1 MASSTSRRPEPW
13 IPEVPDNEAEIMR
26 SMRAYR
32 DALILVRRQQGIP
45 GLMAELTR
53 INAAQQEMATRSLSS
68 ALSGRLT
75 ETVSR
80 LDALTPRSRP
90 TASPS
95 AASERGRASEASP
108 SRQREPL
115 SPRSPSSGGLG
126 RAAAERIAMA
136 QLRAE
141 SRRMGG

>member
-1 MASSTSRRPEPW
+1 MGSSTSRRPEPW
-13 IPEVPDNEAEIMR
+13 IPEVPDNEVEIGR

-32 DALILVRRQQGIP
+32 DSLVLLRQRQGIP

-53 INAAQQEMATRSLSS
+53 INAARQEMATRSLAS
-68 ALSGRLT
+68 ALSASLT

-95 AASERGRASEASP
+95 AASERGRASEASQ
-108 SRQREPL
+108 SRPRDPL
-115 SPRSPSSGGLG
+115 LPRSPSSGLG
-126 RAAAERIAMA
+126 RAAAERIALA
-136 QLRAE
+136 QMRAE
-141 SRRMGG
+141 ARRMGGG